1 MPGWTTMD
9 IVVTVFMNHLLYP
22 IKAPF
27 VGTINETSNLNLQPQ
42 VTEVWIVL
50 TTTSSSVYVAKQLSW
65 KWM

>member
-1 MPGWTTMD
+1 MD

-42 VTEVWIVL
+42 VTEV
-50 TTTSSSVYVAKQLSW
+50 
-65 KWM
+65 